1 MNTRMLIEICKS
13 SAADYLIFAVMATS
27 KWWIPNRQTR
37 TVLLHVLVWLAYGTV
52 LMNWLTFG
60 YFYVAAIPLVMRTLI
75 IQAGIFYLN
84 TGILLPRLMER
95 NRFLAYILSVILLVV
110 GASLLYEFTNDWPFI
125 RNAFIALR
133 PPHRP
138 RFPHGH
144 RPIWGPWFITN
155 MFSSLAILFVS
166 TTYWA
171 ITQARKRLQWEFSM
185 KNENLQT
192 ELKFLKSQINPHFLF
207 NALNNI
213 YSLSYTHSEKTPEMI
228 MKLSNM
234 LRYMLYENNE
244 RKVSLREE
252 ITYIRHYID
261 FQLLK
266 IEGSPRLEID
276 MDQADGSLMIEPML
290 FIPFIENSFKH
301 SNIEDTKHGWI
312 KLQLRT
318 EGKKVYF
325 HISNSIPARTY
336 TKDVVGGIG
345 LQNIRKRLELL
356 YPGKHQ
362 LNITSHD
369 QVFEVDLQ
377 IDTQ

>member
-1 MNTRMLIEICKS
+1 M
-13 SAADYLIFAVMATS
+13 S
-27 KWWIPNRQTR
+27 KTIKWLPNRKTR
-37 TVLLHVLVWLAYGTV
+37 VILLHALVWLAYGVV

-60 YFYVAAIPLVMRTLI
+60 YFYLAAIPLILRTLF
-75 IQAGIFYLN
+75 IQAAIFYLN
-84 TGILLPRLMER
+84 TELLLPRLMER
-95 NRFLAYILSVILLVV
+95 NHFIAYIISVIALVV
-110 GASLLYEFTNDWPFI
+110 GASVLYEITNDLSVI
-125 RNAFIALR
+125 RNAFMVLR
-133 PPHRP
+133 PPHKP

-144 RPIWGPWFITN
+144 RPILGPWFVIN

-171 ITQARKRLQWEFSM
+171 IVQARKRLQWEFSM

-213 YSLSYTHSEKTPEMI
+213 YSLSYTRSEKTPEMI

-244 RKVSLREE
+244 RKVSLQEE
-252 ITYIRHYID
+252 INYIRHYID

-266 IEGSPRLEID
+266 IEGQPKLEID
-276 MDQADGSLMIEPML
+276 MDEVDYSLQIEPML
-290 FIPFIENSFKH
+290 FIPFIENAFKH
-301 SNIEDTKHGWI
+301 SNVEDTRKGWI
-312 KLQLRT
+312 RMQLRT
-318 EGKKVYF
+318 ANKTVYF
-325 HISNSIPARTY
+325 HISNSIPDRAY
-336 TKDVVGGIG
+336 TKDEAGGIG

-356 YPGKHQ
+356 YPNKHQ
-362 LNITSHD
+362 LHIDTHD
-369 QVFEVDLQ
+369 GVFTVDLQ

>member
-1 MNTRMLIEICKS
+1 
-13 SAADYLIFAVMATS
+13 
-27 KWWIPNRQTR
+27 
-37 TVLLHVLVWLAYGTV
+37 
-52 LMNWLTFG
+52 
-60 YFYVAAIPLVMRTLI
+60 
-75 IQAGIFYLN
+75 
-84 TGILLPRLMER
+84 
-95 NRFLAYILSVILLVV
+95 
-110 GASLLYEFTNDWPFI
+110 
-125 RNAFIALR
+125 
-133 PPHRP
+133 
-138 RFPHGH
+138 
-144 RPIWGPWFITN
+144 
-155 MFSSLAILFVS
+155 
-166 TTYWA
+166 
-171 ITQARKRLQWEFSM
+171 M

-266 IEGSPRLEID
+266 IEGSPRLQID

-369 QVFEVDLQ
+369 HVFEVDLQ